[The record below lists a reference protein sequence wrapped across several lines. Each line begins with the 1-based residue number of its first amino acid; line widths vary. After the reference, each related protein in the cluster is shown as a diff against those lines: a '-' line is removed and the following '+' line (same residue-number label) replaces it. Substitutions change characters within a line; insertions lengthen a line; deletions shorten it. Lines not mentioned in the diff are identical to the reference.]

1 MTINI
6 TARQT
11 TITPDIREY
20 CERRIQSIEKIV
32 GYPVEAEMIL
42 SIEKYRHRAEIN
54 VRIKG
59 ATLNTVGET
68 QDMFSAVGVA
78 FDHIEKRVKKER
90 DKLRE
95 RKRRRTREA
104 EVYSPAGEAPERPKR
119 IIPSKNT
126 APKPLSIEEAALQLE
141 SSRDDVLVFRKSDSE
156 KWAVLFRRKD
166 GHLGLIE
173 PE

>member
-1 MTINI
+1 MNINI
-6 TARQT
+6 TARHAT
-11 TITPDIREY
+11 LTPEIRKY
-20 CERRIQSIEKIV
+20 CERRIQSIEKLV
-32 GYPVEAEMIL
+32 GHPVEADMIL

-54 VRIKG
+54 VKTKG
-59 ATLNTVGET
+59 ATLNTIGET
-68 QDMFSAVGVA
+68 QDMFSALGVA

-104 EVYSPAGEAPERPKR
+104 EMYPPAPETAEQPKR
-119 IIPSKNT
+119 IIPSRNT
-126 APKPLSIEEAALQLE
+126 SPKPLSIEEAALQLE
-141 SSRDDVLVFRKSDSE
+141 SSRKEILVFRKSDSE